1 MRKSLLLSCLLTV
14 LVWASAIA
22 QDRQV
27 TGKVTSADDGSA
39 LPGVSIQLKGTSRG
53 TQTDA
58 SGNYTLSVP
67 SEGGAL
73 VVSFIGTTTQEV
85 AIGNRS
91 TIDVK
96 LANDT
101 RALNEVVVVGY
112 GTQQRRDLT
121 GSQLT
126 VKGDEISKLPV
137 QTFETALQGRTPG
150 VQITQGSGK
159 LGSALQIRVRGAASI
174 SAGNEPL
181 YVLDGIPITS
191 QDVNTTDTELFS
203 PLADID
209 PNDIES
215 IEILKDASASSIYG
229 SRASNGVVLITTKRG
244 KAGRTNIQVG
254 YYTGITN
261 ATRKREFLNAA
272 EYKELF
278 TESLTNA
285 GIDPND
291 SSDGFPGYG
300 LDQNS
305 TVDSDWA
312 SAAFRQGAVNQANF
326 GINGGNEKTRFS
338 LTGAT
343 NKQVGF
349 IVGNNFR
356 RNNMRLNL
364 DHNVSNKFSV
374 GASIAFSNIIN
385 KKVSGDNAF
394 SNPIQ
399 LNALPPIQPIYSATD
414 PTGYNR
420 GTFYYN
426 NLVELDN
433 ASNYARTFRTFGNIF
448 GQYQLLPGLSFRT
461 EYGFDVLNL
470 QEEIYQGRLTEDGA
484 PTGYGY
490 QAMTRV
496 NNWTT
501 NNTLNYLKSIGA
513 DHSIDVLVG
522 MTYQEQNIQAV
533 SATGRNFPNDKF
545 QELASASQKTDA
557 SSTETGFSILSYLAR
572 ANYKFKDRYL
582 IGLTGRIDGSSRF
595 GADNRYGFFP
605 SASVGWILNDEP
617 FIKDALPILSLLKLR
632 ASYGLT
638 GNSEIGNFDSRG
650 LYGTINYGDQVGI
663 RPTQVANAALRWE
676 KSTQFDLGLEFGFR
690 NNRINGQIDFYNK
703 ITDDLLL
710 NVPQPAIN
718 GFSTIARN
726 IGSLRN
732 RGVEFSITSQNLVGA
747 FRWSTNFNISFNR
760 NKVTKLNVS
769 PIRANSRFLSY
780 VTEGKPLGVFY
791 GKKYVGVDPA
801 TGDALYEGSDGQP
814 TNDYASAPELFVGD
828 PNPDFTGG
836 LNNNFS
842 YKGFDLS
849 VLLQFVSG
857 NDLFNVAGIYQSVN
871 GDYFDNQTKDQMN
884 RWQKPGD
891 VTDVPRAEFGAAN
904 GTGISSR
911 WMQDGSFLRV
921 KTATLG
927 YNLPSGLLK
936 KAFIQTARVYVS
948 GLNLLTFTKYTG
960 YDPEVNTQYVNST
973 NQTANIALGH
983 DFYTPPQART
993 FTFGVNLGF

>member
-1 MRKSLLLSCLLTV
+1 MRRSLLLSFLLTT
-14 LVWASAIA
+14 LVWISAIA

-27 TGKVTSADDGSA
+27 TGKVVSAEDGSS
-39 LPGVSIQLKGTSRG
+39 LPGVSIQVKGTARG

-58 SGNYTLSVP
+58 SGNYSLNVPNSGATLVF
-67 SEGGAL
+67 
-73 VVSFIGTTTQEV
+73 SFIGTTTQEIAV
-85 AIGNRS
+85 GNRS

-126 VKGDEISKLPV
+126 VKGDDIARLPV

-150 VQITQGSGK
+150 VQITQGSGR

-244 KAGRTNIQVG
+244 KAGRTNVQIG

-261 ATRKREFLNAA
+261 ATRKKQFLNAA

-278 TESLTNA
+278 SESLTNA

-291 SSDGFPGYG
+291 PQDGFPGYG
-300 LDQNS
+300 IDPNS
-305 TVDSDWA
+305 TFDSDWA
-312 SAAFRQGAVNQANF
+312 GVAFRQGAVNQANF

-356 RNNMRLNL
+356 RNNMRLNV
-364 DHNVSNKFSV
+364 DHSISNKFSV
-374 GASIAFSNIIN
+374 GASIAFSSINN

-399 LNALPPIQPIYSATD
+399 LNALSPLQPIYNPSD

-420 GTFYYN
+420 RTLYYN

-433 ASNYARTFRTFGNIF
+433 AYNYARTFRTFGNLF
-448 GQYQLLPGLSFRT
+448 GQYQLVPGLTFRS
-461 EYGFDVLNL
+461 EYGFDILNL
-470 QEEIYQGRLTEDGA
+470 QEEIYRGRLTEDGA

-490 QAMTRV
+490 QAMNRV

-501 NNTLNYLKSIGA
+501 NNTLTYLKNIGT
-513 DHSIDVLVG
+513 DHSVDVLAG
-522 MTYQEQNIQAV
+522 ITYQEQNVQTV

-545 QELASASQKTDA
+545 KELASASQKTDA
-557 SSTETGFSILSYLAR
+557 SSSETGYSILSYLAR
-572 ANYKFKDRYL
+572 ANYKYKDRYL
-582 IGLTGRIDGSSRF
+582 LTLTGRVDGSSRF

-605 SASVGWILNDEP
+605 SASVGWILNEEA
-617 FIKDALPILSLLKLR
+617 FIKNTLPSLSLLKLR
-632 ASYGLT
+632 ASYGVT
-638 GNSEIGNFDSRG
+638 GNSEIDNFASRG

-663 RPTQVANAALRWE
+663 RPSQVANAALRWE
-676 KSTQFDLGLEFGFR
+676 KSTQLDLGLEFGFR

-718 GFSTIARN
+718 GFTNIFQN
-726 IGSLRN
+726 IGSMRN
-732 RGVEFSITSQNLVGA
+732 RGVEFSITSQNLIGA
-747 FRWSTNFNISFNR
+747 LRWSTNFNISFNR
-760 NKVTKLNVS
+760 NKVTRLDVS

-780 VTEGKPLGVFY
+780 VTEGQPLGVFY
-791 GKKYVGVDPA
+791 GKKYVGVNPQN
-801 TGDALYEGSDGQP
+801 GDAQYEGADGQP
-814 TNDYASAPELFVGD
+814 TSDYASAPEMFVGN

-836 LNNNFS
+836 LNNTFS

-849 VLLQFVSG
+849 FLFQFVYG

-871 GDYFDNQTKDQMN
+871 GNYFDNQTKDQMN

-891 VTDVPRAEFGAAN
+891 ITNVPRAEFDAAN
-904 GTGISSR
+904 GSGLSSR
-911 WMQDGSFLRV
+911 WMEDGSFLRL
-921 KTATLG
+921 KTVSLG
-927 YNLPSGLLK
+927 YNLPSSLLK
-936 KAFIQTARVYVS
+936 KAFIQSARVYVS

-960 YDPEVNTQYVNST
+960 YDPEVNTQYVNTT
-973 NQTANIALGH
+973 NQVANIALGH